1 MKILLLGGSG
11 QLGSEINASVKK
23 IENIELLSPSKKELN
38 IEKRDDFDNY
48 LQNFKPN
55 IVINSAAFTDVDGAE
70 ENKNLSDNI
79 NFKSVENIVLSL
91 KDRDIFF
98 IQISTDYVFGERG
111 NPPYKSEDETSP
123 VTFYGKSKQKAELS
137 ILKNL
142 SNFIII
148 RTASLIGLSGNN
160 FFKTVIKNLVNKNE
174 LNIINDQKISV
185 TWSRE
190 LANTITNICKDF
202 PKIKESDNKIFHIV
216 NRGYTNW
223 YELSKEIEINYNK
236 LVKERDSI
244 SLINPISRKEWNSN
258 AKRPLD
264 SRLLIS
270 ENIIDNNY
278 NMSFWKDAIR
288 LLIKD
293 YEKYGGLDN

>member
-216 NRGYTNW
+216 NRGYTNR

-236 LVKERDSI
+236 LGKERDSI
-244 SLINPISRKEWNSN
+244 SLINPISRKEWKSN

>member
-11 QLGSEINASVKK
+11 QLGSEINTSVKK

-91 KDRDIFF
+91 KDKDIFF

-270 ENIIDNNY
+270 ENIIDNNC